1 MADSGEKEN
10 QQPTEK
16 NTSVDQS
23 PLKAV
28 AAWIDLH
35 CDSNNTELSMSADAS
50 TMDTGTGS
58 PGSSHPG
65 STTSSTLH
73 RSPSLKDPAKIKERE
88 DRVRQIREKQ
98 TEERQKK
105 IEELKKAQRE
115 AQEFREK
122 QQELRRK
129 KIEEM
134 KKRDEERR
142 QAVEERRK
150 KVLLEEQE
158 KRMALLKKNVER
170 EARIDS
176 LRSKSRHGI
185 FGFGSGTPRDICET
199 LNASKRAQSS
209 LNLSAHRMTPFEFS
223 DSSDS
228 ERERM
233 PRRAVSA
240 WHLSQPASNSSK
252 AVTSTSASEKR
263 GSSPEST
270 SPTKNKRLAGSTHL
284 SVSTS
289 ALFRKKN
296 ELSLASSDSSSSR
309 TMSPAPYVSHQRRR
323 PHSTTRLEQRSTVEC
338 KYHVPQH
345 RRPHSCTRLDQYG
358 QPEWIPVIRRV
369 AERKARPRSF
379 AGTSAGVP
387 PSPVRVRQS
396 RSTERK
402 ARGDTSRS
410 HQDLNKP
417 LKPEIQRAMERLS
430 QPRTPPKP
438 TVEDKGETSTP
449 PSHTKTEIK
458 KTVER
463 LAQPKTPS
471 KPPSESSDHKEEE
484 KHATPLKPEIKRSI
498 DRLAQPKTPV
508 KAEDK
513 VNHSTPPPSKKTAR
527 DRASPAP
534 RERAS
539 PAPAKEGVS
548 PGPTAKRGKKDEEN
562 LKMKKKSIDS
572 MVPPAR
578 KASPEEASP
587 GSAAKTGSP
596 VHVKRASKERTPQKG
611 PMRAVKVHKTPVSI
625 LKKSSGDSPREPK
638 PEEPKTI
645 KFVDSVQG
653 GASETAL
660 SPGAEKETQEEKPL
674 EVEEKLIVKE
684 EKPLPPPVPG
694 AEVEITV
701 SAASEEPEAQGIAV
715 DKGAAEQLA
724 EHLAQQ
730 LEDTTA
736 PTQLEVTEEQAHPE
750 VEEHPVVPTKKSE
763 PVLPKQPEVEAPLPA
778 EVKTKTPPQKESPPS
793 TPEKKV
799 KESNKPAQSP
809 ALQAKEKPLTEE
821 EIYKAKLAEKR
832 REAREKAER
841 EAELERQRQEE
852 LRRQEE
858 EKRRREEEEQKRFE
872 EEELRMA
879 AEAKRIEEER
889 LRKAIEEADRRRKEE
904 EERIEREQ
912 KEKEEAEARARE
924 EAERLEKERLERIKR
939 EEAERLERKKRLE
952 MIMRRVKTDNSDSS
966 PSKSSNTTPA
976 SNNTPVKAEEP
987 KPEQKQEESQPEVQQ
1002 TTETSQPQKEQT
1014 QEEQVEPPV
1023 QKQELGSSEES
1034 TPTASPRPSSPAL
1047 AVRPASPA
1055 LAADGDKPK
1064 FKSPLLQNLLGRG
1077 KIGNRAQSPSK
1088 ELLADREEAK
1098 EEQRGEAKEKV
1109 SQADEDKD
1117 VDTKEST
1124 EHDHK
1129 KDDIVSKPE
1138 PSTELASLGVMTL
1151 DFSTPLNPSEES
1163 TERGISESSPDKHTL
1178 QVSCDTKNGPLISVN
1193 DDAQEIISV
1202 NEQESGSSEQTGDVN
1217 GMNESNPFA
1226 QDLRQIVAESLLS
1239 SQQGA
1244 SMSNGGGDADH
1255 HQPPPQQ
1262 QSSDFEELIDL
1273 SSKTNNNIQQQN
1285 GSHPHDLPK
1294 GLGDPFIAFEEPSPK
1309 TPPSKQENIADLLS

>member
-309 TMSPAPYVSHQRRR
+309 TMSP
-323 PHSTTRLEQRSTVEC
+323 
-338 KYHVPQH
+338 
-345 RRPHSCTRLDQYG
+345 
-358 QPEWIPVIRRV
+358 
-369 AERKARPRSF
+369 
-379 AGTSAGVP
+379 
-387 PSPVRVRQS
+387 
-396 RSTERK
+396 
-402 ARGDTSRS
+402 GDTSRS